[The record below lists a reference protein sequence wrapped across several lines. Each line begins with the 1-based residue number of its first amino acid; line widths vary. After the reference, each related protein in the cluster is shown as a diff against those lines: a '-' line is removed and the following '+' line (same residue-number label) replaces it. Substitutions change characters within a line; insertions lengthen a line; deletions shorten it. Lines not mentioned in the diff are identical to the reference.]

1 MKLALATNNTKKVE
15 EIRQI
20 FGGQF
25 EVIGLDQV
33 GSDVV
38 MVEDCQTFAGNA
50 IRKALAVARATGQ
63 LALADDSGLVVDFLN
78 GAPGVHSARYAG
90 ETATDTDRNQKLL
103 TSLGETNQRT
113 AYFQCAIAIVDYNEK
128 IEVVE
133 GICRGN
139 IAEKPVGNQGF
150 GYDPIFVPDGYYKTF
165 SQLGPSIKNQISHRG
180 KALQLAIKV
189 IQNWYKF

>member
-33 GSDVV
+33 GSNVV

-150 GYDPIFVPDGYYKTF
+150 GYDPIFVPDGYYETF
-165 SQLGPSIKNQISHRG
+165 SQL
-180 KALQLAIKV
+180 
-189 IQNWYKF
+189 

>member
-33 GSDVV
+33 GSNVV
-38 MVEDCQTFAGNA
+38 MVEDCQTFSGNA

-78 GAPGVHSARYAG
+78 GAPKPESSARA
-90 ETATDTDRNQKLL
+90 
-103 TSLGETNQRT
+103 S
-113 AYFQCAIAIVDYNEK
+113 
-128 IEVVE
+128 
-133 GICRGN
+133 
-139 IAEKPVGNQGF
+139 
-150 GYDPIFVPDGYYKTF
+150 
-165 SQLGPSIKNQISHRG
+165 
-180 KALQLAIKV
+180 
-189 IQNWYKF
+189 